1 MSGYWFDGLAACQ
14 YDDDWWDDYDRGNA
28 EPDCMDAYHRAFEEA
43 D

>member
-1 MSGYWFDGLAACQ
+1 MNKYSYVFGWSPD
-14 YDDDWWDDYDRGNA
+14 YDWGDEYDRGNE

>member
-1 MSGYWFDGLAACQ
+1 MSKYSYVFGWSP
-14 YDDDWWDDYDRGNA
+14 DDDWWDEYDRGNE